1 MITRLKK
8 FVHNFAERV
17 STKHPMSDVRTAWLG
32 DTTHS
37 ILAGHPDIFAR
48 TLTLGRDAITPFSGR
63 K

>member
-1 MITRLKK
+1 
-8 FVHNFAERV
+8 
-17 STKHPMSDVRTAWLG
+17 MSDVRTAWRG